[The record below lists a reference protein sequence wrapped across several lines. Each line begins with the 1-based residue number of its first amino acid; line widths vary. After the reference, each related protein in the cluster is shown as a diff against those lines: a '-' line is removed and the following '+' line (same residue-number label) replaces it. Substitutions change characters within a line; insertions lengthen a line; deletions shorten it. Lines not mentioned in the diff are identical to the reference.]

1 MGMTKKTEL
10 KGDHLFELFA
20 GEYVSIILDM
30 QIESVFQGAESID
43 MVKTPLNVSGYL
55 TDEDDV
61 YFYLG
66 HEPNVYNQAVKKN
79 MVIHIEVVE
88 ETVEKE
94 ESFKNVK
101 GPDGKGYN

>member
-1 MGMTKKTEL
+1 MTKKTES
-10 KGDHLFELFA
+10 KGNHLFELFA
-20 GEYVSIILDM
+20 AEYVSIILDM
-30 QIESVFQGAESID
+30 QVESVSQGADTID

-66 HEPNVYNQAVKKN
+66 HEPNVYNQAVKKD

-88 ETVEKE
+88 ETAEKE
-94 ESFKNVK
+94 EPFKDTK

>member
-1 MGMTKKTEL
+1 
-10 KGDHLFELFA
+10 
-20 GEYVSIILDM
+20 
-30 QIESVFQGAESID
+30 
-43 MVKTPLNVSGYL
+43 
-55 TDEDDV
+55 
-61 YFYLG
+61 
-66 HEPNVYNQAVKKN
+66 

>member
-1 MGMTKKTEL
+1 MTKKTEL
-10 KGDHLFELFA
+10 KGNHLFELFA

-30 QIESVFQGAESID
+30 QVESVSQGAETID

-66 HEPNVYNQAVKKN
+66 HEPNIYNQAVKKD

-88 ETVEKE
+88 EETQPEP
-94 ESFKNVK
+94 FKDTKAPN
-101 GPDGKGYN
+101 GGKLN